1 MRIAREPRRRPPWR
15 WAAAIIV
22 VAALVVSGL
31 VFTASRVGTPVVLD
45 ADSDGLSNLAET
57 SGWSTQ
63 DGSVFVTDPINPD
76 SDGDGLS
83 DGEEAGALV
92 TNAQSVTSYFGVSN
106 PRLTDS
112 DEDTVGDADE
122 YFLDMDP
129 KSRDSDS
136 DGLDDNLELEVDSD
150 PTSANP
156 DGDSY
161 TDKEEYDRGSDP
173 LEYTLTRV
181 QSVAATAA
189 GGAFGDCDS
198 CARKAGIRDEQIQ
211 STEYLTGHIASGASG
226 FGDVRDLGV
235 DLFKRDYRAAAL
247 SAFGLVAVAGGS
259 VKTVA
264 VLKKFAKGG
273 DRSARAVR
281 VVVERLPLSKTA
293 KKKILDKVFGTGK
306 LLPAK
311 LIGGPKTCIVYAAR
325 SPSGSVVYVGI
336 TSNIARRQKQ
346 HGGRFIITPIK
357 AAKGLSRGA
366 CRAIEQALISRG
378 GLESQGGKLA
388 NKINSIS
395 TKHDDF
401 ADALAYGENWLRR
414 KAPEMLQVRFG
425 SA

>member
-1 MRIAREPRRRPPWR
+1 M
-15 WAAAIIV
+15 AAVV

-31 VFTASRVGTPVVLD
+31 VFTAGRLGIPVVLD
-45 ADSDGLSNLAET
+45 ADGDGLSNVAET
-57 SGWSTQ
+57 TGWPTQ
-63 DGSVFVTDPINPD
+63 DGSVFVTDPNNPD

-92 TNAQSVTSYFGVSN
+92 TNTQSVTSYFGLSN
-106 PRLTDS
+106 PRLPDS
-112 DEDTVGDADE
+112 DGDTVGDADE
-122 YFLDMDP
+122 YFQDMDP

-136 DGLDDNLELEVDSD
+136 DGLDDDLELEVDSD

-161 TDKEEYDRGSDP
+161 TDKEEYARGSDP

-181 QSVAATAA
+181 QSIAATAA
-189 GGAFGDCDS
+189 GGAFGDCES

-211 STEYLTGHIASGASG
+211 SVEYLTGHLASGASG
-226 FGDVRDLGV
+226 LGDVRDLGA
-235 DLFKRDYRAAAL
+235 DLFKRDFGTAGL
-247 SAFGLVAVAGGS
+247 SAFGLVPLAGGS

-264 VLKKFAKGG
+264 VMKKFAQDG

-281 VVVERLPLSKTA
+281 VVVDRLPLSKAA
-293 KKKILDKVFGTGK
+293 KKKILDKVYGTGK
-306 LLPAK
+306 FLPTK
-311 LIGGPKTCIVYAAR
+311 LIGGPKTCLVYTGR
-325 SPSGSVVYVGI
+325 SLSGSVVYVGI

-357 AAKGLSRGA
+357 AANGLSRGA

-388 NKINSIS
+388 NKINSIN
-395 TKHDDF
+395 TKRDDY
-401 ADALAYGENWLRR
+401 AGALAFGENWLKR
-414 KAPEMLQVRFG
+414 KAPEMQKVRFG
-425 SA
+425 SH